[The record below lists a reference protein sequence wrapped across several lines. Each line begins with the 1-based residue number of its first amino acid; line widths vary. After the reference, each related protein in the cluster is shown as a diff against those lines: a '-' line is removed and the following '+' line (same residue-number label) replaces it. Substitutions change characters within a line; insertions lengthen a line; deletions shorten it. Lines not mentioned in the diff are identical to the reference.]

1 MRNIFLFI
9 QRFFVLFVFV
19 VLQILCILVLVN
31 YNDTYQAYFA
41 GSANS
46 VIGRVNK
53 QYNDVHEYFSLRQ
66 TNEQLAKQNKDLL
79 QLLNKNYNLGDTVTV
94 SKIDSLLRD
103 TLGRVRKFD
112 FMQARVVNNSTTEE
126 NNYITIE
133 VGAKQGITKDMGV
146 LGPNGV
152 AGKVLTV
159 SDNYSVVMSLLNHN
173 SHVSTML
180 KGDSISSGVNSSYID
195 WDGKNASYV
204 TMHNVPK
211 SAKIKKG
218 DTVLTSNLSGNF
230 PAGMMVGTVN
240 DFTVDPSS
248 AFYTLRIKTAT
259 NFYNLQYVYLIKN
272 MRWEEQKKL
281 EAAIPKS

>member
-31 YNDTYQAYFA
+31 FNKTYEGYFA
-41 GSANS
+41 GSANG
-46 VIGRVNK
+46 VIGRVNT
-53 QYNDVHEYFSLRQ
+53 QYNNVHEYFTLRK
-66 TNEQLAKQNKDLL
+66 TNEQLAAQNR
-79 QLLNKNYNLGDTVTV
+79 QLLMLLNSNDSSTDKINV
-94 SKIDSLLRD
+94 SKIDTIMRD

-112 FMQARVVNNSTTEE
+112 FLLARVVNNSTTEE

-133 VGAKQGITKDMGV
+133 LGAKQGVKKDMGV
-146 LGPNGV
+146 AGPNGIV
-152 AGKVLTV
+152 GKVILV

-173 SHVSTML
+173 SRVSAML
-180 KGDSISSGVNSSYID
+180 KKDSTNSGYTD
-195 WDGKNASYV
+195 WDGKNASYI

-211 SAKIKKG
+211 SAKIRKG

-230 PAGMMVGTVN
+230 PEGMMVGTVSGY
-240 DFTVDPSS
+240 TIDPSS
-248 AFYTLRIKTAT
+248 AFYTLQLQTAT

-272 MRWEEQKKL
+272 MRWEEQRAL
-281 EAAIPKS
+281 EASIPKS

>member
-31 YNDTYQAYFA
+31 FNKTYEGYFA
-41 GSANS
+41 GSANG
-46 VIGRVNK
+46 VIGRVNT
-53 QYNDVHEYFSLRQ
+53 QYNDVHEYFTLRK
-66 TNEQLAKQNKDLL
+66 TNEQLAAQNRQLMSLLIGTANGSKDSI
-79 QLLNKNYNLGDTVTV
+79 NV
-94 SKIDSLLRD
+94 SKIDTMMRD

-112 FMQARVVNNSTTEE
+112 FLLARVVNNSTTEE
-126 NNYITIE
+126 NNYVTIE
-133 VGAKQGITKDMGV
+133 LGAKQGVIKDMGV
-146 LGPNGV
+146 AGPNGIV
-152 AGKVLTV
+152 GKVISV

-173 SHVSTML
+173 SRVSAML
-180 KGDSISSGVNSSYID
+180 KKDSTNSGYID
-195 WDGKNASYV
+195 WDGKNASLI

-230 PAGMMVGTVN
+230 PEGMMVGTVAT
-240 DFTVDPSS
+240 FTIDPSS
-248 AFYTLRIKTAT
+248 AFYTLQLQTAT

-272 MRWEEQKKL
+272 MRWQEQRAL
-281 EAAIPKS
+281 EASIPKNQE